1 MAPDAPAEPRLTP
14 AQRRAVEHPLAPLL
28 VIAGAGTGKTHMLVQ
43 RIAYLI
49 SHRDAPAESILALTF
64 TEKAAAELHQRIHR
78 LSGAD
83 QTIAATTFHA
93 FCYQVVL
100 EFLPEYRPRRLMR
113 DGDGLFLLREHFDEL
128 DSLQSQL
135 FRRQPYQAMQA
146 MQRFFDRLRDEL
158 IQPEQF
164 PELIERTAADLSNR
178 DSQEPAETE
187 EVLAQLRDHS
197 AVFARFQD
205 WKAQEGLIDY
215 SDMVYACWNLLNS
228 DLEVQGEIQKR
239 YSTVF
244 IDEFQDNNYALN
256 RVVELIVRPHQS
268 ITAVGDEDQ
277 SIYRFRGASA
287 HNFPDFKRLYGGHR
301 QYAEVLLTE
310 NFRSTQPILDLANAV
325 MAGSPGRTPKNL
337 AAQQS
342 PPEAPLPRLLVGSLA
357 DQVALL
363 SAEIAGQ
370 LQAGRAPGDV
380 AVLVRTNSQAAKV
393 VAGLTAADLPITYV
407 SVPFFEIPAIRTARA
422 WLGAVAR
429 SAIEPQAL
437 YRILAGD
444 SGRVDSATYQ
454 AALSGAEAAGG
465 SGGDRPATRELS
477 ARLKTLQD
485 RQNGV
490 NLPRIVRNILVES
503 DLYRRHERRGFY
515 SDRLAIDNLSLL
527 MDLANTFSHRYR
539 DAPLGRF
546 VSYLDV
552 MARAGKV
559 ETRIPPIQ
567 LPGGAIQVMTVHRA
581 KGLEFPLVFMPF
593 MQSGSFPL
601 AHKPS
606 ALIATPPA
614 TWLPW
619 EQDEI
624 ADEKE
629 AHLEE
634 ERRLFYVGITRAREE
649 LVILC
654 KPKGRAPFIR
664 NLADNLMAEES
675 PALDTREPDSTGENL
690 RSDLQRRLARELGR
704 KSYLKAHELV
714 DAMRLVDEYEAGAG
728 PDFSQHPLAD
738 ELRQALAPGSPAAP
752 ASGGRGPLRLSAT
765 SLDTYEGCPLK
776 YRYTYMDKIPR
787 VEESAEATFGKI
799 VHAALEQL
807 HRPGGPGFDQSPEDL
822 IEAAWET
829 AGFAFSQQERQY
841 RQDAQAALTTYIA
854 RWQDAPPPV
863 LAVEHPFSFD
873 IGSISL
879 SGRIDRVD
887 LDDEGRLQL
896 VDYKT
901 GKRRSNAEAR
911 RAPQLAL
918 YALYVQAAGA
928 IAGQTI
934 TADIG
939 EVDLTYY
946 YIMSDQPEL
955 TIRFSAAELATFKGR
970 IEDVARHIRSGDFP
984 FHKDFGCN
992 YCDYKDLICPAWERP
1007 NI

>member
-1 MAPDAPAEPRLTP
+1 M
-14 AQRRAVEHPLAPLL
+14 APLL
-28 VIAGAGTGKTHMLVQ
+28 IIAGAGTGKTHTLVH
-43 RIAYLI
+43 RIVHLI
-49 SHRDAPAESILALTF
+49 SRQGAPAESILALTF
-64 TEKAAAELHQRIHR
+64 TEKAAAELQQRIHR
-78 LSGAD
+78 LSGPD
-83 QTIAATTFHA
+83 HTIGATTFHA

-100 EFLPEYRPRRLMR
+100 EFLPEYRSRRLMR
-113 DGDGLFLLREHFDEL
+113 EGDGLFLLREHFGEL
-128 DSLQSQL
+128 DDLQSQL
-135 FRRQPYQAMQA
+135 FRRQPYGAMQA
-146 MQRFFDRLRDEL
+146 MQQFFDRLRDEL

-164 PELIERTAADLSNR
+164 PELLERTAAELSER
-178 DSQEPAETE
+178 EPQNTDEAGE
-187 EVLAQLRDHS
+187 LMAQLRDHS
-197 AVFARFQD
+197 AVFARFQE
-205 WKAQEGLIDY
+205 WKAQEGLFDY

-228 DLEVQGEIQKR
+228 DQEVQGEIQKR

-244 IDEFQDNNYALN
+244 VDEFQDNNHALN
-256 RVVELIVRPHQS
+256 RIVELIVRPHQS

-287 HNFPDFKRLYGGHR
+287 HNFPDFKRLYGGH
-301 QYAEVLLTE
+301 QHYAEVLLTE

-337 AAQQS
+337 AAVQS
-342 PPEAPLPRLLVGSLA
+342 PPDAPLPRLLVGSSA

-363 SAEIAGQ
+363 SAEIAAR
-370 LQAGRAPGDV
+370 LKAGRMPSDV
-380 AVLVRTNSQAAKV
+380 AVLVRTNNQAAKV

-422 WLGAVAR
+422 WLGAAAR

-437 YRILAGD
+437 YRLLAGD
-444 SGRVDSATYQ
+444 SGLVDSATYQ
-454 AALSGAEAAGG
+454 AALTGANGG
-465 SGGDRPATRELS
+465 NGPVGGGKANRELS
-477 ARLKTLQD
+477 ARLRALQD
-485 RQNGV
+485 RKNGA
-490 NLPRIVRNILVES
+490 NLPRIVRDILVAS
-503 DLYRRHERRGFY
+503 NLYRRHEQRGYY

-527 MDLANTFSHRYR
+527 MDLAKTFSHRYR
-539 DAPLGRF
+539 DAGLGRF

-581 KGLEFPLVFMPF
+581 KGLEFPLVFIPF

-601 AHKPS
+601 AHRTS
-606 ALIATPPA
+606 ALLSTPPP
-614 TWLPW
+614 TWLLR
-619 EQDEI
+619 EQDDT
-624 ADEKE
+624 ADEKQ

-664 NLADNLMAEES
+664 NLGPDLMAEES
-675 PALDTREPDSTGENL
+675 PALDDQEPVRSGENL
-690 RSDLQRRLARELGR
+690 RSDLQRRLARELAR

-714 DAMRLVDEYEAGAG
+714 EAMRLVDEYEAGAG

-752 ASGGRGPLRLSAT
+752 ASGGRGSLRLSAT
-765 SLDTYEGCPLK
+765 SLDTYEDCPLK
-776 YRYTYMDKIPR
+776 YRYTYLDKIPR
-787 VEESAEATFGKI
+787 VEESPEASFGKI
-799 VHAALEQL
+799 IHAALEQL

-822 IEAAWET
+822 IEGAWEP

-841 RQDAQAALTTYIA
+841 RQDAQDALAAYIA

-863 LAVEHPFSFD
+863 LAVEHPFSID

-887 LDDEGRLQL
+887 LDDEGHLQL

-918 YALYVQAAGA
+918 YALYVQEAGA
-928 IAGQTI
+928 IAGQAI
-934 TADIG
+934 TPEIG
-939 EVDLTYY
+939 DVDLTYY
-946 YIMSDQPEL
+946 YIMSEQPEL
-955 TIRFSAAELATFKGR
+955 TIRFTAEELATFKSR
-970 IEDVARHIRSGDFP
+970 IEEVARRIRSGDFP
-984 FHKDFGCN
+984 TNKSFMCD